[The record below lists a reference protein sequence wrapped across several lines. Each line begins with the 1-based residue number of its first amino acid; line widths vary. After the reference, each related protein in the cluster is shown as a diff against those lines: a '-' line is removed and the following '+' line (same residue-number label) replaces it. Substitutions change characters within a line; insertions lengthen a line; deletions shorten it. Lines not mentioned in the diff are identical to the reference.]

1 MYRWREAEAINDYWY
16 ENHPVIQSTEAKFR
30 IPVGFHGDDAGVH
43 GQNQVLVLTWGSI
56 AAHLPTLDSRLIFT
70 MVRAGDMIPGSL
82 HALLEVL
89 VWSLQALAEGV
100 FPRCDHKGREFSD
113 GLISGRG
120 SSLADRQ
127 NTRFSPCR
135 FWAEAAP
142 T

>member
-1 MYRWREAEAINDYWY
+1 
-16 ENHPVIQSTEAKFR
+16 
-30 IPVGFHGDDAGVH
+30 
-43 GQNQVLVLTWGSI
+43 
-56 AAHLPTLDSRLIFT
+56 
-70 MVRAGDMIPGSL
+70 MVRTGDMVPGSL

-135 FWAEAAP
+135 FWAESGSSITHVFRRSNGPAPGLKGYEPKRAAVAGLP
-142 T
+142 LAGGFVGAWAELRGDWKFLKEVHVFLSAVLVGT